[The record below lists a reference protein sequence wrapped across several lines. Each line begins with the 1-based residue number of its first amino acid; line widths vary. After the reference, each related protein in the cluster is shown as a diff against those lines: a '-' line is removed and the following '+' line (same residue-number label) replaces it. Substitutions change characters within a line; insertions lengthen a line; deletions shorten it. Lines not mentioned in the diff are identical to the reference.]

1 MSDSD
6 SSSVE
11 RKVVEV
17 SAPTVDEAIARG
29 LVRLGGLARSEVRIE
44 ILGEGRAGLLGFG
57 AEEARVRIST
67 LLPGEQS
74 ASPATP
80 SARAE
85 TPASRP
91 PAAPKPASPTPTA
104 PKPASPTPAAPRRE
118 SPPAAPAPRA
128 VTPAAAAPKPKP
140 GAAPRRDAEQEPAR
154 PVTDEAAAAAR
165 EIVEQLLGR
174 MGFEEVGTEIKSS
187 LLPVKVEDETSLV
200 VSIHGPGTDRLT
212 RKDGRGLQSLQFIAR
227 LLLSRRLG
235 YWSNLLLDVDDDRA
249 RRIKEIYMMAEQS
262 AELVEREGRPVSLP
276 PMTAYERR
284 VVHLA
289 LRDHDSIAT
298 QSIGHGPGRKVT
310 VRLKD
315 QLLPEL

>member
-6 SSSVE
+6 SSSGE

-29 LVRLGGLARSEVRIE
+29 LVRLGGLARSEVTIE
-44 ILGEGRAGLLGFG
+44 VLGEGRAGLLGFG
-57 AEEARVRIST
+57 SEEARVRISS

-74 ASPATP
+74 ASQAATP
-80 SARAE
+80 GRTE
-85 TPASRP
+85 
-91 PAAPKPASPTPTA
+91 KPAPRPEQTPTPPRRESPSAAQA
-104 PKPASPTPAAPRRE
+104 PWGLAPTPAAPRAQP
-118 SPPAAPAPRA
+118 SPQPRPQPSSGSRS
-128 VTPAAAAPKPKP
+128 VV
-140 GAAPRRDAEQEPAR
+140 EQEPAR

-165 EIVEQLLGR
+165 EIVEQLLAR
-174 MGFEEVGTEIKSS
+174 MGFEEVGTELKAS

-212 RKDGRGLQSLQFIAR
+212 RKDGRGLQALQFVAR
-227 LLLSRRLG
+227 LLLSRRMG

-298 QSIGHGPGRKVT
+298 QSIGQGQGRKVT